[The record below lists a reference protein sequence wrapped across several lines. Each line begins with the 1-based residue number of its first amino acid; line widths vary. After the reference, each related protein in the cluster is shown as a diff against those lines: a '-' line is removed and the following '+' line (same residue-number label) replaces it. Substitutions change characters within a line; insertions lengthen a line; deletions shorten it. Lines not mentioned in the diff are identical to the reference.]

1 MNRRNLLRIFAMLA
15 LVCSTV
21 LSDARADG
29 KTLSKKDREMYRS
42 IAYRIVDKLIRS
54 EGHDYPDLVKLSA
67 NSKSAQSGAY
77 REESEDKL
85 WIAYH
90 YTHGMSWIPN
100 PNQEPF
106 KKGGANVKSFADDGV
121 ELNLYFYEGD
131 WTGQAA
137 ISPSQIGQMKI
148 VVLVEGSQA
157 PRTAFGE
164 TLRRAIE
171 QEQRALKRKQL
182 SSE

>member
-1 MNRRNLLRIFAMLA
+1 MNRRHLLQIFAMLA
-15 LVCSTV
+15 LVWSTV
-21 LSDARADG
+21 SHARADG
-29 KTLSKKDREMYRS
+29 KTLGKKDREMYRS
-42 IAYRIVDKLIRS
+42 IAYRIVHKLISS

-67 NSKSAQSGAY
+67 NTKRAQSGVF

-90 YTHGMSWIPN
+90 YTHGMSWIPS
-100 PNQEPF
+100 PNHKPF
-106 KKGGANVKSFADDGV
+106 EKGGAKVKSFADDGV

-131 WTGQAA
+131 WMGQAA

-148 VVLVEGSQA
+148 VVFVEGSQA
-157 PRTAFGE
+157 PRRAFGE

-171 QEQRALKRKQL
+171 QEQRALQRKQL
-182 SSE
+182 PSE